1 MNILPRYKLTHEV
14 ITLIAKIDALHQLFS
29 SFEIPKPVQDK
40 IRHASLL
47 KSSLFSARIEGNPI
61 NMEDIEVTN
70 EVQKKKEIFNILSA
84 YYFIEKKIKSNTLIT
99 TKLILNL
106 HNMVMKDIHTDVGLF
121 RCEMG
126 AIFNEAGVAIYVSPP
141 PEKIKPLLNQLLS
154 YINSH
159 EEKFPL
165 IAGIIA
171 HLSFEKIHPFIDGNG
186 RVGRLLISAI
196 LKSKGYDFSISIPFE
211 EYLDEHKSEY
221 YRSLEKGLQDPQT
234 YLLFMLRAYY
244 EQAEKVKK
252 DLFQELQKKETILLP
267 PRQEELFNIIK
278 EHRMVSF
285 DFLRRRFLKTPSRT
299 LRYDLKKLVDKGFV
313 IKIGKTK
320 GSYYCIKKNKLF

>member
-1 MNILPRYKLTHEV
+1 MNILPRYKLTHEAL
-14 ITLIAKIDALHQLFS
+14 TLISKIDALRQLFS

-40 IRHASLL
+40 ICRASLL

-61 NMEDIEVTN
+61 SMEDIEVTN
-70 EVQKKKEIFNILSA
+70 EEQNKKEIYNILSA
-84 YYFIEKKIKSNTLIT
+84 YRFIEKEVKPNTLIT
-99 TKLILNL
+99 TKLILSL
-106 HNMVMKDIHTDVGLF
+106 HNIVMKDTHIEAGLF
-121 RCEMG
+121 RREMG
-126 AIFNEAGVAIYVSPP
+126 AIFNEAGIAIYVSPS
-141 PEKIKPLLNQLLS
+141 PEQIEPLLNQLLF
-154 YINSH
+154 YINSYK
-159 EEKFPL
+159 EKFPL
-165 IAGIIA
+165 VAGIIA

-196 LKSKGYDFSISIPFE
+196 LKSKNYYFSISIPFE

-221 YRSLEKGLQDPQT
+221 YQSLERGLQDPQT

-252 DLFQELQKKETILLP
+252 DLFRKLQKKETILLP

-278 EHRMVSF
+278 EHRLVSF
-285 DFLRRRFLKTPSRT
+285 DFLRRRFLKIPSRT
-299 LRYDLKKLVDKGFV
+299 LRYDLKKMADKKFI

-320 GSYYCIKKNKLF
+320 GSYYCIKLLA